1 MESDAERRRRYR
13 PGRGC
18 SAGCG
23 TGCGGFFFV
32 LIVGIA
38 LSLFNLTLAIGF
50 SVRIPFTT
58 ANLTLAGSV
67 GAKAKTAAALPPYTY
82 GRLGSNRDFI
92 NSSQTMTIGP
102 AEGAGLVVLGD
113 QEGAPPLDLRLVA
126 R

>member
-1 MESDAERRRRYR
+1 MEDEASRRRRYR

-23 TGCGGFFFV
+23 GGCGSFFFV

-38 LSLFNLTLAIGF
+38 LSLFNLTIGLGF
-50 SVRIPFTT
+50 SVRIPFTG

-67 GAKAKTAAALPPYTY
+67 GAKSKAAAALPPYA
-82 GRLGSNRDFI
+82 GDHLASNRDFI
-92 NSSQTMTIGP
+92 NSTQTMTIGP
-102 AEGAGLVVLGD
+102 AEGTGLVVIGD